1 MLERFQRVCLSFNME
16 TDLKEVHYSE
26 MKDIC
31 REIKTFE
38 FIRGSYSYESQ
49 AIFFSQSAPA

>member
-1 MLERFQRVCLSFNME
+1 MLECFQRVCLSFNMK
-16 TDLKEVHYSE
+16 TYLKEVCYSE

-38 FIRGSYSYESQ
+38 FIAISYESQ